1 MPKVTRLLLN
11 WTKVYEPMSMVTTF
25 HLLSSVGFDSISMRR
40 LEESLE
46 MINSCLAFIMA
57 FLSFINDAFCTIHTY
72 YIITIIITTYSSR
85 NTFYDKCEKL
95 TLLVV

>member
-1 MPKVTRLLLN
+1 
-11 WTKVYEPMSMVTTF
+11 MSMVTTF

-57 FLSFINDAFCTIHTY
+57 FLSFINDAFCTIHPTPR
-72 YIITIIITTYSSR
+72 IQLSVRS
-85 NTFYDKCEKL
+85 FVCPHF
-95 TLLVV
+95 